1 MTIRLT
7 SRSAGSMALAL
18 SLLLGAAAPLPP
30 VAAPAPAPA
39 PAPISVPTT
48 ASTDQSTTDAPA
60 FIAPDGVTL
69 GSPHRGGTLRLTA
82 DAGAGTADPQI
93 NYNSEM
99 IDLTVVVYDGLTTF
113 AKRPH
118 AASNTIVPDLADA
131 LPPPQ
136 DGGLTYVFHLRRGVR
151 FSNGQEVG
159 VRDVVASMQR
169 LFKVNSPTAGGFYGG
184 IVGADACLKDGPH
197 CTLAGGVIG
206 NEADRTITF
215 HLTHPD
221 AEFFDKLSFPHAYV
235 LPADT
240 PARDL
245 GNDAPPGTG
254 PYRIVSYDP
263 NHGLIADRNPYF
275 KVWSAEAQPDGYV
288 DHIAYSFGL
297 TDEAEVTATENGDYD
312 YMYDNVPLD
321 RYGELGDR
329 FSDQVHINTMFATY
343 YLPMNV
349 NLPPFNNL
357 KARQAVNYA
366 VNRRAMQTFIG
377 GPAAATVL
385 CQNVPSGL
393 PGYEPYCPYTKGA
406 DFAHPALAWKA
417 PDLALAKRL
426 VEESGT
432 KGMHVTLVVPNR
444 AVEIAMGTTLQN
456 MLRAIGYDADVKPIA
471 FAIQFTYIQNT
482 NNKVQISLTDWNA
495 DYPAASDFLTALF
508 GCENF
513 HPGSDSSVNMSGY
526 CSKPVEDVL
535 NQAAL
540 TSVTDSRAGAALWA
554 KADRMLLQDAPD
566 APLITWKKIEL
577 VSKRLGNFYTVN
589 LYHSLFSQEWVQ

>member
-1 MTIRLT
+1 MTTRPAF
-7 SRSAGSMALAL
+7 RPVAGMVLAL
-18 SLLLGAAAPLPP
+18 PLLLGAAAPSPP
-30 VAAPAPAPA
+30 VAAPVAPAAPNAVPA
-39 PAPISVPTT
+39 GQP
-48 ASTDQSTTDAPA
+48 TTDAPV
-60 FIAPDGVTL
+60 FIAPGGVTL

-99 IDLTVVVYDGLTTF
+99 MDLTVVVYDGLTAF
-113 AKRPH
+113 AKRPL

-131 LPPPQ
+131 LPAPQ

-240 PARDL
+240 PPRDL

-263 NHGLIADRNPYF
+263 NHALIAERNQYF
-275 KVWSAEAQPDGYV
+275 KVWSSEAQPDAYA
-288 DHIAYSFGL
+288 DRIEYSFGL
-297 TDEAEVTATENGDYD
+297 TDEAEVTATENGNSD

-329 FSDQVHINTMFATY
+329 FADQVHINDIFGTY
-343 YLPMNV
+343 YIAMNV
-349 NLPPFNNL
+349 NLPPFNNI
-357 KARQAVNYA
+357 KAREAVNYA
-366 VNRRAMQTFIG
+366 VNRRAMQTFMG
-377 GPAAATVL
+377 GPAAATVS
-385 CQNVPSGL
+385 CQNVPPGL
-393 PGYEPYCPYTKGA
+393 PGFEPYCPYTKGA
-406 DFAHPALAWKA
+406 DFAHPAAVWKA

-444 AVEIAMGTTLQN
+444 AIETAMGTTLQN
-456 MLRAIGYDADVKPIA
+456 TLRAIGYDADVKPIA

-513 HPGSDSSVNMSGY
+513 HPGSDSSVNIAGY

-540 TSVTDSRAGAALWA
+540 TSVTDKKAGDALWA
-554 KADRMLLQDAPD
+554 KADRMLMQDAPA

-589 LYHSLFSQEWVQ
+589 LYHMLFSQVWVQ

>member
-1 MTIRLT
+1 MIGRLFQGCT
-7 SRSAGSMALAL
+7 GLALAA
-18 SLLLGAAAPLPP
+18 LLTAGA
-30 VAAPAPAPA
+30 
-39 PAPISVPTT
+39 PTT
-48 ASTDQSTTDAPA
+48 NDRPPL
-60 FIAPDGVTL
+60 IAPDGQTL

-99 IDLTVVVYDGLTTF
+99 IDLTAVVYDGLVTF
-113 AKRPH
+113 AKRPGE
-118 AASNTIVPDLADA
+118 ASNHPVADLADA
-131 LPPPQ
+131 LPAPQ
-136 DGGLTYVFHLRRGVR
+136 DGGLTYVFHLRSGIR
-151 FSNGQEVG
+151 FSNGATLG

-197 CTLAGGVIG
+197 CTLAGGVVG

-240 PARDL
+240 APHDL

-263 NHGLIADRNPYF
+263 NHGLVADRNPFF
-275 KVWSAEAQPDGYV
+275 KVWSAEAQPDGYP
-288 DHIAYSFGL
+288 DRITYSFGL
-297 TDEAEVTATENGDYD
+297 TDEAQVTATENGDYD

-329 FSDQVHINTMFATY
+329 FPDQVHINDIFGTF

-349 NLPPFNNL
+349 NLPPFDNL
-357 KARQAVNYA
+357 KVRQAINYA
-366 VNRRAMQTFIG
+366 VNRRAMQTFYG
-377 GPAAATVL
+377 GPGAATVL
-385 CQNVPSGL
+385 CQNVPGGL

-406 DFAHPALAWKA
+406 DFAHPATEWKA
-417 PDLALAKRL
+417 PDLALARRL
-426 VEESGT
+426 VDESGT

-444 AVEIAMGTTLQN
+444 GVEIAMGTYLQN
-456 MLRAIGYDADVKPIA
+456 MLRSLGYDADVKPIA

-482 NNKVQISLTDWNA
+482 SNKVQISLSDWYA
-495 DYPAASDFLTALF
+495 DYAEPSDFLTALF
-508 GCENF
+508 ACANF
-513 HPGSDSSVNMSGY
+513 HPGSDSSINISGF
-526 CSKPVEDVL
+526 CNKPIEDVL
-535 NQAAL
+535 SQAAL
-540 TSVTDSRAGAALWA
+540 TSVTDKTAGAALYA
-554 KADRMLLQDAPD
+554 KADRMLLEQAPS
-566 APLITWKKIEL
+566 APLIQFKKIEL

-589 LYHSLFSQEWVQ
+589 IYHMLFSQAWVQ